1 MTFPNIDL
9 QSLPSDME
17 LRVGTDQA
25 ERALQLAYYQVFAAI
40 QALNYID
47 TEGLYPEKVVNSS
60 NEGSFDTA
68 IGLLVAD
75 LVASVTHFQTIF
87 DLEP

>member
-75 LVASVTHFQTIF
+75 LVASMTHFQAIF
-87 DLEP
+87 AMEP

>member
-9 QSLPSDME
+9 QSLPGDME

-40 QALNYID
+40 QALNGID
-47 TEGLYPEKVVNSS
+47 VDGLYPEKVVNSS
-60 NEGSFDTA
+60 NESAFDTA
-68 IGLLVAD
+68 IGLLVVD
-75 LVASVTHFQTIF
+75 LVASMTHFQAIF
-87 DLEP
+87 AMEP

>member
-17 LRVGTDQA
+17 LRVETDQA

-75 LVASVTHFQTIF
+75 LVASMTHFQAIF
-87 DLEP
+87 AMEP